1 MNRCHRGF
9 ALVALLLL
17 LLHTAAAAQQKCS
30 VVEYRQF
37 DFWVGTWEVTARG
50 GVAGRNEITLEEDG
64 CVLHE
69 HWTGS
74 RGGTGQSFN
83 IYDRGGR
90 LWHQFWVD
98 NSGTVLHL
106 SGGLS
111 DGVMLL
117 TGTTAGSEGKTIHQR
132 LSFTPNP
139 DGTVRQLW
147 EQSPDG
153 ESWSVVFDGL
163 YRKQ

>member
-1 MNRCHRGF
+1 MNRTCRT
-9 ALVALLLL
+9 LLLAVVVIP
-17 LLHTAAAAQQKCS
+17 LHFNPAVAQQTCAGD
-30 VVEYRQF
+30 EYRQF

-69 HWTGS
+69 HWSGS
-74 RGGTGQSFN
+74 KGGTGQSFN

-106 SGGLS
+106 SGGLAE
-111 DGVMLL
+111 GVMLL
-117 TGTTAGSEGKTIHQR
+117 TGTTTGAGGNLIHQR
-132 LSFTPNP
+132 LRFTPNL

-163 YRKQ
+163 YRKE

>member
-1 MNRCHRGF
+1 MIRTCR
-9 ALVALLLL
+9 ALLLAIVVMA
-17 LLHTAAAAQQKCS
+17 LHFNPAMAQQTCAGD
-30 VVEYRQF
+30 EYRQF

-50 GVAGRNEITLEEDG
+50 GVAGRNEITLEENG

-69 HWTGS
+69 HWSGAK
-74 RGGTGQSFN
+74 GGTGQSFN

-106 SGGLS
+106 SGGMTE
-111 DGVMLL
+111 GVMLL
-117 TGTTAGSEGKTIHQR
+117 TGTTTGPGGKLVHQR
-132 LSFTPNP
+132 LSFTPNS

-163 YRKQ
+163 YRKE